1 MPNAPIRA
9 GSVPSNKSTIL
20 LKSVG
25 FNTNKKAILLAILL
39 RELKVSNNASVTLP
53 FRRMKSGGAARR
65 DPLVEQVAHRT
76 GL

>member
-1 MPNAPIRA
+1 
-9 GSVPSNKSTIL
+9 
-20 LKSVG
+20 VG

-65 DPLVEQVAHRT
+65 
-76 GL
+76 GLGLTLTKESP